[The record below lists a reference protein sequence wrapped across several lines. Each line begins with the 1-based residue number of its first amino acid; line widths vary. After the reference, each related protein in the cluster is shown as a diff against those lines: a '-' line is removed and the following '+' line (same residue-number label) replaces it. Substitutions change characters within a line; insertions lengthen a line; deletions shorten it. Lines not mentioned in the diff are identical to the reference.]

1 MNSWNNNIMPSCTK
15 QERRKKA
22 AKLGQGIDKTFGNIP
37 INIQLFCV
45 KQNPPNETAW
55 IGDNVHGLS
64 KEETRKEKNSE
75 EDKYIYYNI
84 KHAKNEANDTNMKKR
99 MGPMMHK

>member
-1 MNSWNNNIMPSCTK
+1 LN
-15 QERRKKA
+15 
-22 AKLGQGIDKTFGNIP
+22 
-37 INIQLFCV
+37 
-45 KQNPPNETAW
+45 
-55 IGDNVHGLS
+55 

-84 KHAKNEANDTNMKKR
+84 KPAKNEANDTNVKKR